1 MDKLK
6 YFLLKH
12 PNRIKYGFILVDM
25 FLILMAIKIF
35 INYTNIEQA
44 IEQTAKESHDKAN
57 ELWFTQNFQIAYEKS
72 EYAQRFL
79 KHENNMLLPGE
90 IIIKFQDKS
99 TMPNTGTA
107 WTGSKKGIRMITT
120 PEEARQQFLKEKLFP
135 PKESNTTN

>member
-12 PNRIKYGFILVDM
+12 PNRIKYG
-25 FLILMAIKIF
+25 LIFVNIIFVFMAIKIF
-35 INYTNIEQA
+35 INYNNIEQA
-44 IEQTAKESHDKAN
+44 IIETAKASQDKTE
-57 ELWFTQNFQIAYEKS
+57 ELGYTKNFQLAYEKS

-99 TMPNTGTA
+99 TMFTTGA
-107 WTGSKKGIRMITT
+107 NKKTTIKLITT
-120 PEEARQQFLKEKLFP
+120 PEESRQQFLKEKIFP
-135 PKESNTTN
+135 PIQTNESK